1 MLYEGHAKTGA
12 IITATAALCICL
24 QRNEPLAS
32 AVTITGIAA
41 LIGREVS
48 AFPDLDSKTSKIN
61 KKLPFVMP
69 LIRLVLVVYFLFN
82 MFYLKDNMEVLP
94 VIKMALCVFVFV
106 SLSHRKILHSAW
118 IIIAA
123 YYATNRGID
132 FLSTKF
138 ALMDVFILAV
148 SIGITA
154 GIFSHI
160 WGDMHTTDGCRSLY
174 PLNITFRLARFKS
187 GEDDKKITKTIVMEC
202 IMVVLFFLFW
212 PIIKENLMNFLNIL
226 NHVIQN
232 LLQHLPA

>member
-61 KKLPFVMP
+61 IKLPFVMP
-69 LIRLVLVVYFLFN
+69 LIRFALVMYFFIN
-82 MFYLKDNMEVLP
+82 AFYLKDHAEVLP

-106 SLSHRKILHSAW
+106 SLSHRKILHSIW

-123 YYATNRGID
+123 YHATNYGID
-132 FLSTKF
+132 FLSAKF
-138 ALMDVFILAV
+138 AIADVFISAI
-148 SIGITA
+148 SIGMTT

-160 WGDMHTTDGCRSLY
+160 WGDMHTTDGCRLLY
-174 PLNITFRLARFKS
+174 PLNITFRLAHLKS
-187 GEDDKKITKTIVMEC
+187 GEDDKKIVKIITMEC
-202 IMVVLFFLFW
+202 IAAVLFFLLL
-212 PIIKENLMNFLNIL
+212 PVVKENLIDLLNML
-226 NHVIQN
+226 NRIVQN
-232 LLQHLPA
+232 LLQHLPV

>member
-61 KKLPFVMP
+61 IKLPFVMP
-69 LIRLVLVVYFLFN
+69 LIRFALAMYFFIN
-82 MFYLKDNMEVLP
+82 AFYLKDHAEVLP

-106 SLSHRKILHSAW
+106 SLSHRKILHSIW
-118 IIIAA
+118 IIIVA

-132 FLSTKF
+132 FLSAKF
-138 ALMDVFILAV
+138 VLTDVFISTV

-160 WGDMHTTDGCRSLY
+160 WGDMHTTDGCRLLY
-174 PLNITFRLARFKS
+174 PLNITFRLACFKS
-187 GEDDKKITKTIVMEC
+187 GEDDKKITKIITMEC
-202 IMVVLFFLFW
+202 ITVVLFFLFW
-212 PIIKENLMNFLNIL
+212 PVIKENLMNLLNMM
-226 NHVIQN
+226 NRAIQN
-232 LLQHLPA
+232 LLQHLPV